1 MKITIDKNF
10 QDDTPCLKLDY
21 ISEII
26 LTQLLKS
33 HEPPEHWRDAL
44 YNCNWNFSD
53 KNPEYGAIFVKKFT
67 MPDGVFHW
75 TLLIIAHADTAP
87 DGYQLRC
94 LTFTLPDGSKKKVVP
109 TPLQCLYTEA
119 RFAPPKEPNANNTWD
134 DEDSICDEVFNG
146 NTLMST
152 GTPIFFRTAD
162 EITRFLKTTDTVIH
176 NTLLVLLQS
185 LTEEPDDN
193 TLFVHEHHVTF
204 NSPLISHYEMFLK
217 GQDQVMF
224 KHQENEYEISEIPY
238 QSIPIS
244 LKLEIIKEIAYNTIQ
259 TV

>member
-1 MKITIDKNF
+1 MRITIDKNF
-10 QDDTPCLKLDY
+10 RDNTPCPKLDY

-26 LTQLLKS
+26 LSQLLKS

-44 YNCNWNFSD
+44 SNCNWNFSD
-53 KNPEYGAIFVKKFT
+53 KDPEYGAIFIKKFT

-75 TLLIIAHADTAP
+75 SLTIIAHADITL
-87 DGYQLRC
+87 DGYQLNSF
-94 LTFTLPDGSKKKVVP
+94 TFTLPDGSEKKTVP

-119 RFAPPKEPNANNTWD
+119 RFAPPKELNANDTWD
-134 DEDSICDEVFNG
+134 DEDGICDEVFNG
-146 NTLMST
+146 NTLMPT
-152 GTPIFFRTAD
+152 DTPIFFRTAD

-176 NTLLVLLQS
+176 NTLVVLLQS
-185 LTEEPDDN
+185 LSKEPDYI
-193 TLFVHEHHVTF
+193 TRFVHEHHVTF
-204 NSPLISHYEMFLK
+204 NSPLIRDYEMFLK
-217 GQDQVMF
+217 GQDQIMF
-224 KHQENEYEISEIPY
+224 LYQENGETSEIPY